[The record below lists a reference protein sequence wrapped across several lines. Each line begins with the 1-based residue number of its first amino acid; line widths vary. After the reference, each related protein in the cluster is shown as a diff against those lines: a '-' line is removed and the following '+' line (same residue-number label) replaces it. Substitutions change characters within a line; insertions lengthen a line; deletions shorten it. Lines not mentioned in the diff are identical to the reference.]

1 MDYKSVSPG
10 KILREKIKNNEEQ
23 LKRDYEID
31 RHGTWVARGAIIVRR
46 GGVYRDLIV
55 LPELEKTAEELQT
68 DSFDDYILYIDY
80 LVETFPDDEAFE
92 EIIETFKSEREELAS
107 LAKHMKIHLPS
118 EMDEE
123 ITSKSELLLRA
134 IDLIDELKDKKKK

>member
-68 DSFDDYILYIDY
+68 NSFAAKLNIGGNKI
-80 LVETFPDDEAFE
+80 
-92 EIIETFKSEREELAS
+92 IIE
-107 LAKHMKIHLPS
+107 
-118 EMDEE
+118 
-123 ITSKSELLLRA
+123 
-134 IDLIDELKDKKKK
+134 